1 MLYKEVIKWLRT
13 QSLPVA
19 ESHLR
24 LRLESHPDYPSLL
37 AVQDTLV
44 ELGVNGF
51 ACQGTKEELKKEAKP
66 FLAHFNI
73 NGGHVLFFK
82 DVATAEK
89 NVKDFD
95 TLWSGNIMFAEKDN
109 ANTGNAENSKQI
121 KKEKLNSAFSS
132 TAILLL
138 VTAFL
143 WLAIDN
149 GSATLIILTITS
161 CIGLYFSW
169 LITQKEFGITNSISD
184 KICSMA
190 KHSRCE
196 SVLFSRG
203 AKLFNWLTWGD
214 VGIVYF
220 SASLLYFLISQLSG
234 LPRLNDSAGQAINLY
249 YLISL
254 SGFIF
259 PIYSLY
265 YQWKVVKQWCMLCIG
280 VLAVLGTNAIVSL
293 FYINNTFTSGTLL
306 KPIAMFALLVVLCLA
321 IWQLLKSLYQKS
333 LTSLTNEIKATRL
346 KRNPEIFN
354 ALLEKEKANP
364 ANLPEPDEAIRFGNP
379 AAPYQI
385 VIACNPYC
393 GPCAKAHQA
402 IEILYDNYPEQIN
415 ITVRF
420 ALIINNDRD
429 NRVAATKEI
438 LKVAKL
444 KPYEAI
450 KDWYQLF
457 DIEEYKKKHH
467 TNEEAVDTM
476 IERHI
481 KWKKENHII
490 STPTFFINGKL
501 LPEEYNWKD
510 LVDVLGYTYK

>member
-37 AVQDTLV
+37 AVQDTLE
-44 ELGVNGF
+44 ELGVNGY
-51 ACQGTKEELKKEAKP
+51 ACQGTKEELKNEAKP
-66 FLAHFNI
+66 FLAHFNM
-73 NGGHVLFFK
+73 NGGHVLFFR

-89 NVKDFD
+89 NFKDFD
-95 TLWSGNIMFAEKDN
+95 THWSGNVMFAEQAKT
-109 ANTGNAENSKQI
+109 NTSKAENSQQI
-121 KKEKLNSAFSS
+121 KKEKLKSAFST
-132 TAILLL
+132 TAILLSL
-138 VTAFL
+138 TAFL
-143 WLAIDN
+143 WLPIAN
-149 GSATLIILTITS
+149 GAAPLIILTITS

-169 LITQKEFGITNSISD
+169 LIAQKEFGISNSVSD

-196 SVLFSRG
+196 SVLFSKG

-220 SASLLYFLISQLSG
+220 SASLLYFLIN
-234 LPRLNDSAGQAINLY
+234 LPITIGITNQQINLY

-254 SGFIF
+254 AGLVF

-265 YQWKVVKQWCMLCIG
+265 YQWKVVKQWCMLCMG
-280 VLAVLGTNAIVSL
+280 VLAVLGINAIMSL
-293 FYINNTFTSGTLL
+293 FYVSITFTSGTLL
-306 KPIAMFALLVVLCLA
+306 KPMAVFALLVVLCLA
-321 IWQLLKSLYQKS
+321 IWQLLKSLYQQS

-364 ANLPEPDEAIRFGNP
+364 INLSKPDEAIRFGNP

-402 IEILYDNYPEQIN
+402 IEALYDSYPEQLSV
-415 ITVRF
+415 TVRF
-420 ALIINNDRD
+420 ALNNNDEKD
-429 NRVAATKEI
+429 SKVSAAREI
-438 LKVAKL
+438 LKAAKH

-450 KDWYQLF
+450 KDWYHLF
-457 DIEEYKKKHH
+457 DIEKFKQIHKTNGEVVDEAIEKHIAWNKK
-467 TNEEAVDTM
+467 
-476 IERHI
+476 IEI
-481 KWKKENHII
+481 KG
-490 STPTFFINGKL
+490 TPTFFINGRI
-501 LPEEYNWKD
+501 LPGLYSW
-510 LVDVLGYTYK
+510 VDFAEILGNEIRK